1 MWGLGICKEMHGCY
15 QLYGLSG
22 RGVLRSDS
30 VLRFRPRNVF
40 PLQRSSERL
49 AEGWRLL
56 NAFGSLATK
65 FANILFAD
73 EPSEETVVKTVEKP
87 MRKVCRDR
95 YT

>member
-1 MWGLGICKEMHGCY
+1 MLPAY
-15 QLYGLSG
+15 RLSG

-30 VLRFRPRNVF
+30 VLRFRPRNFF

-65 FANILFAD
+65 FAISSAD
-73 EPSEETVVKTVEKP
+73 EPSEETVVNTVENNAES
-87 MRKVCRDR
+87 VLHR
-95 YT
+95 YA